1 MKARLVEDTQ
11 HFERG
16 QNPKAAM
23 GIGGIILEKEKQKRF
38 EKMKEAQKDAEHIAN
53 QDWEM
58 YLQETLIGKKIT
70 AKMTSLSTLNVKTHE
85 MSGTRETKEFTVVV
99 EDISTDN
106 LGELLL
112 NIVIADTDHKMYS
125 LSLNQKIYME

>member
-23 GIGGIILEKEKQKRF
+23 GIGGIILEKEKQERLN
-38 EKMKEAQKDAEHIAN
+38 KMREEQKEAEVIAN
-53 QDWEM
+53 QDWDM

-70 AKMTSLSTLNVKTHE
+70 AKMSSLPTLNVKTNL
-85 MSGTRETKEFTVVV
+85 MSGTRETRVFTIVVQ
-99 EDISTDN
+99 DISTDN
-106 LGELLL
+106 LGDLLL
-112 NIVIADTDHKMYS
+112 NIVIADTEHKMYN
-125 LSLNQKIYME
+125 LSLNQKISIE

>member
-23 GIGGIILEKEKQKRF
+23 GIGGIILEKEKQERLN
-38 EKMKEAQKDAEHIAN
+38 KMREEQKEAEVIAN
-53 QDWEM
+53 QDWDM

-70 AKMTSLSTLNVKTHE
+70 AKMSSLPTLNVKTNL
-85 MSGTRETKEFTVVV
+85 MSGTRETRVFTIVV

-106 LGELLL
+106 LGDLLL
-112 NIVIADTDHKMYS
+112 NIVIADTEHKMYN
-125 LSLNQKIYME
+125 LSLNQKISIE